1 MEVIGYIGALLI
13 GITLGLIGGGGSI
26 LAVPIF
32 TYLFKI
38 NEKLATAYSLFV
50 VGTSALVG
58 GLKQNANGFVD
69 WRTSFVFGI
78 PAVIS
83 VTLIRRLVIPQLP
96 AELFTIGDFVFTSR
110 MAMLGLFAVL
120 MIPAAITM
128 LKGRKERAVEEN
140 AKVNY
145 FALILQGL
153 IIGAVSGFVGA
164 GGGFLIIPALV
175 IFARLE
181 MKRAVGTSL
190 IIIAFNSVLGFL
202 MSDAFSPEV
211 NWAFLA
217 LFSGISLVGIFIGT
231 YLGKFIDG
239 KKLKKSFGFFIIA
252 MAIFIF
258 YMEFFVK
265 A

>member
-1 MEVIGYIGALLI
+1 MEIAGYIGALFI

-58 GLKQNANGFVD
+58 GLRNNAKGNVD

-83 VTLIRRLVIPQLP
+83 VTLIRRLVIPELP
-96 AELFTIGDFVFTSR
+96 EELFHIGDFVFTSR
-110 MAMLGLFAVL
+110 MAMLGLFALL

-128 LKGRKERAVEEN
+128 LKGRKELIVEEGQ
-140 AKVNY
+140 KLNY
-145 FALILQGL
+145 VALILQGL
-153 IIGAVSGFVGA
+153 VIGAVSGFVGA

-175 IFARLE
+175 VFAKLE
-181 MKRAVGTSL
+181 MKKAVGTSL

-211 NWAFLA
+211 DWKFLGI
-217 LFSGISLVGIFIGT
+217 FSAISLGGIFVGT
-231 YLGKFIDG
+231 YLSKFIDG
-239 KKLKKSFGFFIIA
+239 QKLKKSFGFFIIA